1 MFRLQYLMGSSV
13 AVLGLA
19 LLLGAWAQPRAAAAG
34 QSYLTDNDIQKAL
47 SDPQTAA
54 LVDSVARRLP
64 GNENLWYVLVLQ
76 TGRAQGIRIVQAS
89 GKTAAAV
96 QIAKFLQQ
104 NPQIARNPQSYS
116 RWLSVETYRNGEA
129 AAQRC
134 QALSNYARQSG
145 YRR

>member
-1 MFRLQYLMGSSV
+1 MFRLQHVPGSSV

-19 LLLGAWAQPRAAAAG
+19 LLLGAWALPAAAG
-34 QSYLTDNDIQKAL
+34 QSYLNDSDIEKAL

-54 LVDSVARRLP
+54 LADSVARRLP